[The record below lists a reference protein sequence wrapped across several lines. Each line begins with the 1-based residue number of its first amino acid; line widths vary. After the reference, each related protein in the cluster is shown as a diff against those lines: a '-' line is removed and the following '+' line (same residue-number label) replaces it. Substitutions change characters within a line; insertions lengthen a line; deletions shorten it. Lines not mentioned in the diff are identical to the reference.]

1 MYSTVAARITPRR
14 PAGTVPQ
21 LISAQAYARSVRR
34 RVCLAWC
41 LLFLNGLTYYGSSLH
56 VPSIVGKAIAQGALP
71 LAAIAA
77 LSVNQRIA
85 LRPNLFLGLVTLLP
99 LEALLTTLNPATLGQ
114 VYRSFRL
121 VEFVATLWLLTPWWG
136 RRDML
141 LVRAHLTMLG
151 IILGSVVLGLLV
163 SPGYAFETGRL
174 GGAIWNIPPTEVA
187 HYAAITIGITVVL
200 WLCGHVPGRLTLVVA
215 SAAGVILILTHTRT
229 ALVAML
235 AAILV
240 AGLSLFTARARVR
253 RAFAIAGT
261 VTAVAIMTMSSFL
274 VEWLSRG
281 EGANELSDLTGRTL
295 VWGPL
300 LAFPRDRFEI
310 IFGLGLSNSSFNGL
324 PIDSNWLSSY
334 DEQGLFGV
342 AICVLI
348 LLTLLVTAYFQ
359 PRGVRRALALF
370 LITYCLVASFTED
383 GFTDAT
389 PYMLDMAV
397 AASLLMAPMACNF
410 RLRTTRAAA
419 QGPRPGDLDQP
430 APDAPTSASP

>member
-1 MYSTVAARITPRR
+1 
-14 PAGTVPQ
+14 
-21 LISAQAYARSVRR
+21 
-34 RVCLAWC
+34 
-41 LLFLNGLTYYGSSLH
+41 
-56 VPSIVGKAIAQGALP
+56 
-71 LAAIAA
+71 
-77 LSVNQRIA
+77 
-85 LRPNLFLGLVTLLP
+85 
-99 LEALLTTLNPATLGQ
+99 
-114 VYRSFRL
+114 
-121 VEFVATLWLLTPWWG
+121 
-136 RRDML
+136 
-141 LVRAHLTMLG
+141 
-151 IILGSVVLGLLV
+151 
-163 SPGYAFETGRL
+163 
-174 GGAIWNIPPTEVA
+174 
-187 HYAAITIGITVVL
+187 
-200 WLCGHVPGRLTLVVA
+200 
-215 SAAGVILILTHTRT
+215 
-229 ALVAML
+229 ML

-300 LAFPRDRFEI
+300 LAFPRDRFEM